1 MKVCA
6 ESVEIGKK
14 RCKFP
19 ANGCAFQLRIA
30 DSFLIEAILACHR
43 VRRLPN
49 GGYAA
54 MW

>member
-6 ESVEIGKK
+6 KSVEIGKK
-14 RCKFP
+14 HRRFP
-19 ANGCAFQLRIA
+19 ANDCVVQLRIA

-49 GGYAA
+49 GGSAA
-54 MW
+54 KW